1 MTPITVKAKIIM
13 PKLRLRSLKIGW
25 DNIAPEDTGCEW
37 ETLVRSLV
45 VTEQIRFTRSLTPE
59 HPEGKPTLV

>member
-1 MTPITVKAKIIM
+1 M

-25 DNIAPEDTGCEW
+25 DNIAPQDTGCEW

-45 VTEQIRFTRSLTPE
+45 VTEQIRFTGSLTPE